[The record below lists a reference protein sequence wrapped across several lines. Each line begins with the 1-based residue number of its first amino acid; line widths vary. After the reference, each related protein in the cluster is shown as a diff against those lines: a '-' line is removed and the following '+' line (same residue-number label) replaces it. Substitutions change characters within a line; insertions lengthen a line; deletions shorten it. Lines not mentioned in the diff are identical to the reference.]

1 MRADW
6 ANLKPPS
13 GVDMCLSYDRRLDVH
28 DSDSALGRSTELPS
42 VLQQRLTCKL
52 DAEVLVCARPSTVPQ
67 ALNCRSTL
75 KGLNRP
81 GPAVSLRTAW
91 ADCSSQSPGPAP
103 EIQSP
108 TKQRL
113 GWL

>member
-1 MRADW
+1 MRAPGGLIW

-13 GVDMCLSYDRRLDVH
+13 SGMDMCLSYGRRLDGH
-28 DSDSALGRSTELPS
+28 DSDSALGRSTELPA

-52 DAEVLVCARPSTVPQ
+52 DAEVLVCARPSTVP
-67 ALNCRSTL
+67 
-75 KGLNRP
+75 
-81 GPAVSLRTAW
+81 
-91 ADCSSQSPGPAP
+91 SPGPAP